1 MRIPLAFGRGFHE
14 IECPDHQTT
23 VIEPRGGIPLADE
36 PALLA
41 RAITLVQAVT
51 DVPLSIDSS
60 IIEALEAGLAVYQ
73 GKPPP

>member
-36 PALLA
+36 KAA
-41 RAITLVQAVT
+41 FFH
-51 DVPLSIDSS
+51 
-60 IIEALEAGLAVYQ
+60 ALEHPIGEPTVPTMSSSDRSRDDFLH
-73 GKPPP
+73 G